1 MIKKP
6 ELSIIPLG
14 GRGEIGNNMMLI
26 EYNNEILILDCGIM
40 FPTEDMLGIDLVMP
54 DISYLIKNKDRI
66 KAMLISH
73 GHEDH
78 IGAIPYFLREIS
90 NIPIYGT
97 KLTIGM
103 IKKKLEENRLLKEA
117 KLREISAGEEISLN
131 PFQIKFVKVNHS
143 IPDAVAMGIKTPSGT
158 IVYTGDFKFDQTPIN
173 EEPTDFNGLTKLGE
187 EGVLALLS
195 DSTNAEHKGYS
206 ISERVVEEN
215 INGIFEKAK
224 GRIIVA
230 TFSSHLDRLQQII
243 NAAYKTGRKI
253 AISGRSMIANTKIAK
268 ELGYL
273 NFPDDMLVEIRKANN
288 LPDHK
293 IVYMMTGSQGET
305 MASLTR
311 ISRGDHRQINLHKG
325 DTVLLSATPIPG
337 NERSVGETINK
348 LFEKGA
354 KVIYGRELD
363 VHVSGHAYQEELK
376 MMINMIKP
384 KYFVPVHGEYR
395 HLYHHSTL
403 AQEVGIPEEN
413 IFIAKNG
420 SRLNVSEDKAYFASS
435 ISTGKVLID
444 GTGIGDVGNIV
455 LRDRRILSEHG
466 IIIVVVTIES
476 KTGKVLAGPDII
488 SRGFVYMKESQELIE
503 EAKSRLTKALDE
515 CQEKNITDWSTLKT
529 KIKDPLRDFIY
540 NETRRNPMIMP
551 IIMEVP
557 NK

>member
-1 MIKKP
+1 MKRNAEI
-6 ELSIIPLG
+6 SIIPLG
-14 GRGEIGNNMMLI
+14 GRGEIGNNMILI
-26 EYNNEILILDCGIM
+26 EYNDEILILDCGIM

-54 DISYLIKNKDRI
+54 DISYLIENKDRI

-97 KLTIGM
+97 RLTLGM
-103 IKKKLEENRLLKEA
+103 IKKKLEEHHLMGSTE
-117 KLREISAGEEISLN
+117 LRQISAGQEISLD
-131 PFQIKFVKVNHS
+131 PFKIKFVKVNHS

-158 IVYTGDFKFDQTPIN
+158 ILYTGDFKFDQTPIN
-173 EEPTDFNGLTKLGE
+173 EQPTDFNGLTQLGE

-195 DSTNAEHKGYS
+195 DSTNAEQKGYS
-206 ISERVVEEN
+206 VSERVVN
-215 INGIFEKAK
+215 DTINSIFEKAD

-243 NAAYKTGRKI
+243 NAAYETDRKI

-268 ELGYL
+268 DLGYL
-273 NFPDDMLVEIRKANN
+273 NFPDDMLLEIRKINN

-293 IVYMMTGSQGET
+293 IVYLMTGSQGET

-311 ISRGDHRQINLHKG
+311 IARGDHRQINLHKG

-337 NERSVGETINK
+337 NERSVGETINQ

-376 MMINMIKP
+376 MMLNMTKP
-384 KYFVPVHGEYR
+384 KYFIPVHGEYR
-395 HLYHHSTL
+395 HLYHHSLL
-403 AQEVGIPEEN
+403 AKDVGIPEDN

-420 SRLNVSEDKAYFASS
+420 SRLKVSEKNAYFASPVL
-435 ISTGKVLID
+435 TGKILID
-444 GTGIGDVGNIV
+444 GSGIGDVGNIV

-466 IIIVVVTIES
+466 IIIVVITIES
-476 KTGKVLAGPDII
+476 GTGKVLAGPDII

-503 EAKSRLTKALDE
+503 EAKNRLNIVLKE
-515 CQEKNITDWSTLKT
+515 CQEKNITDWSKLKT
-529 KIKDPLRDFIY
+529 KLKDPLRDFIY

>member
-288 LPDHK
+288 LSDHK

-311 ISRGDHRQINLHKG
+311 IARGDHRQINLHKG

-395 HLYHHSTL
+395 HLYHHSIL

-476 KTGKVLAGPDII
+476 KTGRVLAGPDII

>member
-1 MIKKP
+1 MKRNAEI
-6 ELSIIPLG
+6 SIIPLG
-14 GRGEIGNNMMLI
+14 GRGEIGNNMILI
-26 EYNNEILILDCGIM
+26 EYNDEILILDCGIM

-54 DISYLIKNKDRI
+54 DISYLIENKDRI

-97 KLTIGM
+97 RLTLGM
-103 IKKKLEENRLLKEA
+103 IKKKLEEHRLMGSTE
-117 KLREISAGEEISLN
+117 LRQISAGQEISLD
-131 PFQIKFVKVNHS
+131 PFKIKFIKVNHS

-158 IVYTGDFKFDQTPIN
+158 ILYTGDFKFDQTPIN
-173 EEPTDFNGLTKLGE
+173 EQPTDFNGLTQLGE

-195 DSTNAEHKGYS
+195 DSTNAEQKGYS
-206 ISERVVEEN
+206 VSERVVN
-215 INGIFEKAK
+215 DTINNIFEKAD

-243 NAAYKTGRKI
+243 NAAYETGRKI

-268 ELGYL
+268 DLGYL
-273 NFPDDMLVEIRKANN
+273 NFPDDMLLEIRKINN

-293 IVYMMTGSQGET
+293 IVYLMTGSQGET

-311 ISRGDHRQINLHKG
+311 IARGDHRQINLHKG

-337 NERSVGETINK
+337 NERSVGETINQ

-376 MMINMIKP
+376 MMLNMTKP
-384 KYFVPVHGEYR
+384 KYFIPVHGEYR
-395 HLYHHSTL
+395 HLYHHSLL
-403 AQEVGIPEEN
+403 AKDVGIPEDN

-420 SRLNVSEDKAYFASS
+420 SRLKVSEQNAYFASPV
-435 ISTGKVLID
+435 STGKILID
-444 GTGIGDVGNIV
+444 GSGIGDVGNIV

-466 IIIVVVTIES
+466 IIIVVITIES
-476 KTGKVLAGPDII
+476 GTGKVLAGPDII

-503 EAKSRLTKALDE
+503 EAKNRLNIALKE
-515 CQEKNITDWSTLKT
+515 CEEKNITDWSKLKT
-529 KIKDPLRDFIY
+529 KLKDPLRDFIY

-557 NK
+557 HK